1 VLIFLLKAEIVNDQN
16 SKDHR
21 RYERF
26 PFIEEILVDGVNK
39 CTSADISEGGLFIST
54 IQRFEKNQLIEVVIP
69 VKGEKISVKARVT
82 YCQPG
87 IGAGL
92 AFIDTDDTVKAKIR
106 ELVESIA
113 PKSQ

>member
-1 VLIFLLKAEIVNDQN
+1 MDKEIVNDPDN
-16 SKDHR
+16 KDLR
-21 RYERF
+21 RHERF
-26 PFIEEILVDGVNK
+26 PFIEEILIDGVNK

-54 IQRFEKNQLIEVVIP
+54 IQRFEKDQVIELIIP

-92 AFIDTDDTVKAKIR
+92 AFIDSNDVLRARIK
-106 ELVESIA
+106 ELVESVA
-113 PKSQ
+113 PKSD

>member
-1 VLIFLLKAEIVNDQN
+1 MN
-16 SKDHR
+16 SPDSEDHR

-26 PFIEEILVDGVNK
+26 PFIEEILIDGINK

-54 IQRFEKNQLIEVVIP
+54 IQRFEKDQLIELVIP
-69 VKGEKISVKARVT
+69 VKGEKISLKAQVA

-92 AFIDTDDTVKAKIR
+92 AFIDSDDVLRAKIK
-106 ELVESIA
+106 ELVESVTS
-113 PKSQ
+113 KSD

>member
-1 VLIFLLKAEIVNDQN
+1 VNDQN
-16 SKDHR
+16 SRDHR
-21 RYERF
+21 KYKRF

-54 IQRFEKNQLIEVVIP
+54 IQLFEQNQLIELIIP
-69 VKGEKISVKARVT
+69 VKGEEISIKARVT

-92 AFIDTDDTVKAKIR
+92 SFIDSDDTVREKIR
-106 ELVESIA
+106 KLVESIA
-113 PKSQ
+113 PKSE

>member
-1 VLIFLLKAEIVNDQN
+1 VNDQN
-16 SKDHR
+16 SEDHR
-21 RYERF
+21 KYKRF

-54 IQRFEKNQLIEVVIP
+54 IQGFEKDQLIDLVIP
-69 VKGEKISVKARVT
+69 VKGEKISVKAQVT

-92 AFIDTDDTVKAKIR
+92 AFIDSDDTVRARIR
-106 ELVESIA
+106 ELVESIT
-113 PKSQ
+113 PMSE

>member
-1 VLIFLLKAEIVNDQN
+1 MNDQN
-16 SKDHR
+16 SEDHR
-21 RYERF
+21 KYERF
-26 PFIEEILVDGVNK
+26 PFIEEILIDGVNK

-54 IQRFEKNQLIEVVIP
+54 IQRFEKNQLIELVIP
-69 VKGEKISVKARVT
+69 VKGEKVSLKARVT

-92 AFIDTDDTVKAKIR
+92 AFIDSDDTARAKIR
-106 ELVESIA
+106 ELLESIA